1 MIFYFT
7 GTGNSLAAAR
17 ALAAEGEPVIDIT
30 RAQEKGSF
38 TYEVEPG
45 EKVGFVYPEYCS
57 SVCRPMVDFVRRV
70 TLKNAKYVYAVI
82 TCASGKAKSAGYFAH
97 LLAEHDISLSVWF
110 SVMMPNNCLIYFP
123 TQDGD
128 KAAEVLREADAQL
141 AQIKTELS
149 KKALRNPG
157 KWRAGAFSQNIVKI
171 MGTTKPY
178 RVTDKCIGCGQCAKN
193 CPDHAIQMHGNR
205 PVWVKKSCAKCTACI
220 NRCPAQAIEHGKGSA
235 ERQRYVHPIL
245 K

>member
-178 RVTDKCIGCGQCAKN
+178 RVTDKCIGCGQCAN
-193 CPDHAIQMHGNR
+193 GRYLQCD
-205 PVWVKKSCAKCTACI
+205 
-220 NRCPAQAIEHGKGSA
+220 RCSGIHDLRRLRG
-235 ERQRYVHPIL
+235 RQRRRHCVAGRCRAAAKISAHGGENTSFVACR
-245 K
+245 